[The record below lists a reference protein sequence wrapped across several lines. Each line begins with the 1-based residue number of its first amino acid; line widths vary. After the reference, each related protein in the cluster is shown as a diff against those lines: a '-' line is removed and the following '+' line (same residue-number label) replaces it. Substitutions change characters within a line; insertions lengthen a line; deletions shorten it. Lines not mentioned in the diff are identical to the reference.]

1 MSASR
6 LTNGMVE
13 ALSKIAGIQL
23 KLFFYCCLLGS
34 LVACGGDDGGGQ
46 AAPVLGA
53 GPASCVAGSADGYP
67 CNNVRLAKHITLAA
81 LGGSSAND
89 IWGWTDPLDNTEYAL
104 IGVNNGTVFVDIS
117 DPDNPIVIGRL
128 PKPTEANSSG
138 SRDIKVYVNYAFIV
152 ADNAGTHG
160 MQVFDLT
167 RLRTGGTDQTFAADV
182 VYGDF
187 ESAHNIAIDEVSGYA
202 YIVGSKTCSGDLG
215 GLHIVDISEPLNP
228 MYAGCHTV
236 DGNTHDSQCVTYTG
250 PDPDYSGA
258 EICFNSNGY
267 SSVAIVDVSIKS
279 SPNTLSLVSYPLLGF
294 THQAWLDDTQRYL
307 VVDDEFDEQIFGEH
321 TSTIVIDVTDLDAP
335 EHLYTYQ
342 NSTHSTDHNLFV
354 SGNHIYQANY
364 TSGLRILEFS
374 SLATDTL
381 TEVGFFDTYPESNS
395 HAFRG
400 AWGVYP
406 FFASGTI
413 VVSDTERGLYVLIP
427 D

>member
-1 MSASR
+1 
-6 LTNGMVE
+6 MVE
-13 ALSKIAGIQL
+13 ALRKIAGGQL
-23 KLFFYCCLLGS
+23 KLVFYCCLLGS
-34 LVACGGDDGGGQ
+34 LVACGGGDSGGQ
-46 AAPVLGA
+46 AVLGA
-53 GPASCVAGSADGYP
+53 GPANCVAGSAAGYA
-67 CNNVRLAKHITLAA
+67 CNNVGLAKHITLAA

-104 IGVNNGTVFVDIS
+104 IGVNNGTVFVEIS
-117 DPDNPIVIGRL
+117 DPNNPIVIGRL
-128 PKPTEANSSG
+128 PTQTLSSG
-138 SRDIKVYVNYAFIV
+138 WRDIKVYMNYAYIV
-152 ADNAGTHG
+152 ADDAGVHG

-167 RLRTGGTDQTFAADV
+167 RLRTGGTDQTFMADV

-187 ESAHNIAIDEVSGYA
+187 NSAHNIAIDEVSGYA
-202 YIVGSKTCSGDLG
+202 YIVGSNTCSG
-215 GLHIVDISEPLNP
+215 GLHIVDISQPLNP
-228 MYAGCHTV
+228 LFQGCHSV

-250 PDPDYSGA
+250 PDPDHSDA
-258 EICFNSNGY
+258 EICFNSNGD
-267 SSVAIVDVSIKS
+267 SVAIVDVTIKS
-279 SPNTLSLVSYPLLGF
+279 SPITLDVVTYPFLGF

-307 VVDDEFDEQIFGEH
+307 VVDDEFDEQFRVH

-335 EHLYTYQ
+335 QYLYTYQ
-342 NSTHSTDHNLFV
+342 NITHSTDHNLFV
-354 SGNHIYQANY
+354 SGNRIYQANY

-395 HAFRG
+395 DAFRG

-413 VVSDTERGLYVLIP
+413 VVSDTNRGLYVLTP